1 MGKLLFFSIF
11 SLLSWAWTQQ
21 FPEENFNSEL
31 AVAQFAISHGHCGL
45 LANANVNEF
54 DVRVSKEEYSDIL
67 INFSIDMN
75 TLKSFNK

>member
-31 AVAQFAISHGHCGL
+31 AVAQFAISHGHCSL
-45 LANANVNEF
+45 LANANVNDAE
-54 DVRVSKEEYSDIL
+54 
-67 INFSIDMN
+67 
-75 TLKSFNK
+75 TC